1 LEESLEYLDPPPFPK
16 PLPQQRRDILPGL
29 FEAQSAASELVIKHA
44 KIGDVEEILDL
55 INHFA
60 SSNVILPRGPIY
72 LYENIRDFVIAVD
85 QKVPV
90 YCVLD
95 SLEELHLIA
104 ACGSL
109 HVLWADIAEIRA
121 LAIHPDYMDG
131 ELEKRLVDFMK
142 VDALKL
148 GVKCLVIFTV
158 DAERFEKLGFKLKSR
173 SDLPPK
179 AWGECIRCPKY
190 FRCDEVA
197 MVLEL

>member
-1 LEESLEYLDPPPFPK
+1 MDYHDPPPLSK
-16 PLPQQRRDILPGL
+16 PLPPQCRDLL
-29 FEAQSAASELVIKHA
+29 SDLTDDHSANSELIIKHA
-44 KIGDVEEILDL
+44 KIRDVQEILDL
-55 INHFA
+55 INHYA

-85 QKVPV
+85 PNVPV
-90 YCVLD
+90 YCALD
-95 SLEELHLIA
+95 TLDELHLIA

-109 HVLWADIAEIRA
+109 HVLWEDIAEIRA
-121 LAIHPDYMDG
+121 LSVHPDYMGG
-131 ELEKRLVDFMK
+131 ELERRLVEFMK
-142 VDALKL
+142 ADALKL
-148 GVKCLVIFTV
+148 GVKCLVVFTV
-158 DAERFEKLGFKLKSR
+158 NVERFEELGFKVKSR

>member
-1 LEESLEYLDPPPFPK
+1 MEHYDPPPFPK
-16 PLPQQRRDILPGL
+16 PLPQQRRDILPGII
-29 FEAQSAASELVIKHA
+29 EAPSAASELVIKHA

-55 INHFA
+55 VNHFA
-60 SSNVILPRGPIY
+60 SSNVVLPRGPAY
-72 LYENIRDFVIAVD
+72 LFENIRDFVIAVD
-85 QKVPV
+85 EKVPV

-109 HVLWADIAEIRA
+109 HVLWEDIAEIRA

-131 ELEKRLVDFMK
+131 DLENRLVNFMK
-142 VDALKL
+142 ADAQKL

-158 DAERFEKLGFKLKSR
+158 NAERFEKLGFKVKSR

-197 MVLEL
+197 MVLKL

>member
-1 LEESLEYLDPPPFPK
+1 MDYHDPPPFPK
-16 PLPQQRRDILPGL
+16 PIPQRRRDVLPGL
-29 FEAQSAASELVIKHA
+29 PGTQSVPSELIIKHA
-44 KIGDVEEILDL
+44 KIRDVEEILDR
-55 INHFA
+55 INHYA

-95 SLEELHLIA
+95 TLDELHLIA

-109 HVLWADIAEIRA
+109 HVLWEDIAEIRA
-121 LAIHPDYMDG
+121 LSVHPDYLDG

-142 VDALKL
+142 ADAKKL
-148 GVKCLVIFTV
+148 GVKCLVIFAANV
-158 DAERFEKLGFKLKSR
+158 ERFEKLGFKVKSR

-179 AWGECIRCPKY
+179 AWGECMRCPKY
-190 FRCDEVA
+190 FRCDEAA
-197 MVLEL
+197 MVLEI

>member
-1 LEESLEYLDPPPFPK
+1 MEYHDPPPFRK
-16 PLPQQRRDILPGL
+16 PLPEKRRDMLHGL
-29 FEAQSAASELVIKHA
+29 FEAPSGASELVIKHA

-55 INHFA
+55 INHVA

-95 SLEELHLIA
+95 SLQELHLIA

-109 HVLWADIAEIRA
+109 HVLWEDIAEIRA
-121 LAIHPDYMDG
+121 FAIHPDYMDC

-142 VDALKL
+142 ADALKL
-148 GVKCLVIFTV
+148 GVKYLVIFTV
-158 DAERFEKLGFKLKSR
+158 NAERFEGLGFKLKSR